1 MGKEKEKRKEKRWE
15 KGVESRSKT
24 KSRNHKKKN
33 KKRPCL
39 NWQPDAWALDKKNYL
54 GAKLGWTFLFF
65 SISKREKRWE
75 KRGERRREGNGGK
88 SKRKTHKLKKVRATY
103 WVPQTLYLL
112 QNL

>member
-15 KGVESRSKT
+15 KGVESHSKT

-65 SISKREKRWE
+65 SISKREKDGKREGKGEEKGMVGKVKE
-75 KRGERRREGNGGK
+75 KRIN
-88 SKRKTHKLKKVRATY
+88 
-103 WVPQTLYLL
+103 
-112 QNL
+112 